1 MSELG
6 TWIQVLVYAMMIGAI
21 FNKLDDIYAELKKK
35 PNKREYDLWSAFLFF
50 RKQTTWQILISM

>member
-35 PNKREYDLWSAFLFF
+35 PNKREYDL
-50 RKQTTWQILISM
+50 